1 MTTGKT
7 GRILRVNLTE
17 RTTSVENPPEV
28 FYRTYFGGRA
38 LIAYYLLKETD
49 AQTKPLS
56 PENKVI
62 FAAGPLTGAPLA
74 GTGRNSVGTISPLT
88 GGYGDAEA
96 GGFWGAE
103 LKRAGYDAIIIEG
116 KAGSPVYLAI
126 KDDTAEIRDA
136 EHIWGT
142 KTTDA
147 EDIIKEEMQDKRAR
161 VCQIGLAGE
170 RQLPYACVVNDLTHF
185 AGRTGTGAVL
195 GYKNLRAIAV
205 RGTKGLEMG
214 DPEKVKELSRWMGE
228 KYKKLAW
235 NYSHLGTPGVLMPLH
250 SMGGLPTRNFREG
263 TFEGAEK
270 ISGETMRETVLIGQ
284 ETCFACPI
292 KCKRVVSTGEPHNVD
307 PRLGGPEYET
317 LGALGSVCGIDDLE
331 AVCKGNELC
340 NLYGL
345 DTISTGVSIAF
356 AMECFKEGILTKE
369 DTGGINL
376 TFGNAAAML
385 EMIEQI
391 VQQKGLGKIL
401 SKGVKEAALEI
412 GKGSEKYA
420 MHVKGQEVPMHEPR
434 LKMGMGIGYAVS
446 PTGAD
451 HCHSLHDTA
460 FEKSTRAIA
469 SLGILEPLPAES
481 LRPEKVRMFTYVSN
495 FRHFGN
501 CALYCLFVPWSPNQ
515 VVDMVQAVTGWDAS
529 LWELMKLGERAAA
542 LTRLFNI
549 RRGFTAEDDLLKQR
563 FHQAFT
569 SGPLQGVKLEED
581 ALQKAVRLYYGMM
594 GWDEKG
600 VPTEA
605 KLYELDLGWATQT

>member
-1 MTTGKT
+1 MTNGT
-7 GRILRVNLTE
+7 ILRVNLTQ
-17 RTTSVENPPEV
+17 RTIDVEKPSEV
-28 FYRTYFGGRA
+28 FYRTYFGGRN

-49 AQTKPLS
+49 AKTEPLS

-62 FAAGPLTGAPLA
+62 FAAGPLTGSPLA

-103 LKRAGYDAIIIEG
+103 LKRAGYDAIIVEG
-116 KAGSPVYLAI
+116 KAKSPVYLAI
-126 KDDTAEIRDA
+126 QDDKVEIRDA
-136 EHIWGT
+136 QHIWGL
-142 KTTDA
+142 KTTEA
-147 EDIIKEEMQDKRAR
+147 EDIIKGELGDKRAR

-185 AGRTGTGAVL
+185 AGRTGIGAVL

-205 RGTKGLEMG
+205 RGTKGLKTA
-214 DPEKVKELSRWMGE
+214 DPEKIKELSRWMGE
-228 KYKKLAW
+228 MYKKLSW
-235 NYSHLGTPGVLMPLH
+235 GLSHLGTPGVLMPLQA
-250 SMGGLPTRNFREG
+250 MGGLPTRNFREG

-270 ISGETMRETVLIGQ
+270 ISGETMRETVLTGQ

-292 KCKRVVSTGEPHNVD
+292 KCKRVVATSEPYHVD

-340 NLYGL
+340 NAYGL

-356 AMECFKEGILTKE
+356 AMECFEEGILTRE
-369 DTGGINL
+369 DTGGLEL

-385 EMIEQI
+385 AMIEQI
-391 VQQKGLGKIL
+391 VAQKGLGKIL
-401 SKGVKEAALEI
+401 AKGVKEAAKII
-412 GKGSEKYA
+412 GKGSEQYA
-420 MHVKGQEVPMHEPR
+420 MHVKGQEIPMHEPR
-434 LKMGMGIGYAVS
+434 LKMGIGLGYSVS

-451 HCHSLHDTA
+451 HCHNLHDTY
-460 FEKSTRAIA
+460 FEKSTKGIA
-469 SLGILEPLPAES
+469 SLGVLEPVPAAS
-481 LRPEKVRMFTYVSN
+481 LDPQKVRLFSYVSTW
-495 FRHFGN
+495 RHFGN

-515 VVDMVQAVTGWDAS
+515 VVDMVQAVTGWDVS
-529 LWELMKLGERAAA
+529 LWELMKIGERAVA
-542 LTRLFNI
+542 LTRVFNL
-549 RRGFTAEDDLLKQR
+549 RRGFTAEEDVLKKR
-563 FHQAFT
+563 FHEAFT
-569 SGPLQGVKLEED
+569 SGPLQGVELEED
-581 ALQKAVRLYYGMM
+581 ALLKATKLYYGMM

-605 KLYELDLGWATQT
+605 KLHELDLGWLV

>member
-1 MTTGKT
+1 MTAGVT

-17 RTTSVENPPEV
+17 KTTEVESPSEV

-49 AQTKPLS
+49 AQTQPLS

-62 FAAGPLTGAPLA
+62 FSAGPLTGAPLA
-74 GTGRNSVGTISPLT
+74 GAGRSSVGTISPLT
-88 GGYGDAEA
+88 GGYGDSEA

-116 KAGSPVYLAI
+116 KAASPVYLAI
-126 KDDTAEIRDA
+126 QDDTVEIRDA
-136 EHIWGT
+136 GHIWGT
-142 KTTDA
+142 KTTEA
-147 EDIIKEEMQDKRAR
+147 EDIIKGEMGDKRAR

-170 RQLPYACVVNDLTHF
+170 RQIPYACVVHDLTHF

-235 NYSHLGTPGVLMPLH
+235 GFSHLGTPGVLMPLQ

-263 TFEGAEK
+263 AFEGAEK

-284 ETCFACPI
+284 ETCYACPI

-331 AVCKGNELC
+331 AICKGNELC
-340 NLYGL
+340 NSYGL

-356 AMECFKEGILTKE
+356 AMECFEEGILTEE
-369 DTGGINL
+369 DTGGLAL

-401 SKGVKEAALEI
+401 SKGVKEAAKVI

-434 LKMGMGIGYAVS
+434 LKMGLGIGYAVS

-451 HCHSLHDTA
+451 HCHNLHDTI
-460 FEKSTRAIA
+460 FEKSTKGIA
-469 SLGILEPLPAES
+469 SLGVLEPLPAES
-481 LRPEKVRMFTYVSN
+481 LGPEKVRMFTYVSTL
-495 FRHFGN
+495 RHFGN
-501 CALYCLFVPWSPNQ
+501 CALYCYFVPWSPNQ
-515 VVDMVQAVTGWDAS
+515 VVDMMQAVTGWDVS
-529 LWELMKLGERAAA
+529 LWELMKVGERAAA

-549 RRGFTAEDDLLKQR
+549 RRGFTAEEDRLKKR
-563 FHQAFT
+563 FHEAFT

-581 ALQKAVRLYYGMM
+581 TLQKAVRLYYGMM

-600 VPTEA
+600 VPSEA
-605 KLYELDLGWATQT
+605 KLHELDLGWAV